1 MHCPAAIPFS
11 QKFPSTFRNNG
22 IHCPLPPSCNI
33 TLPDGAFL
41 KCSYS
46 LTLSVMAAFHRS
58 TPFLARERSLSIELE
73 YRHRTRPSRP
83 RVPEPSLF
91 STIKMCPEEWLQL
104 PVALTTVANSRP
116 PDVHCDLFVPSV
128 GVFGISETIPFHL
141 QLSGSI
147 RNLRDVLVPSNLEAR
162 TPNPTIRVYLL
173 RLITANDMGEKINT
187 ILVEGSLRP
196 LSPGVFGLR
205 ASTSEDA
212 LNWEGQL
219 QLHDITTPTFD
230 VGTLSVMYL
239 IAVELSPPETSSIK
253 RAHYGFPIKV
263 TTDSWVG
270 GAEQPD

>member
-1 MHCPAAIPFS
+1 M
-11 QKFPSTFRNNG
+11 
-22 IHCPLPPSCNI
+22 
-33 TLPDGAFL
+33 
-41 KCSYS
+41 
-46 LTLSVMAAFHRS
+46 
-58 TPFLARERSLSIELE
+58 
-73 YRHRTRPSRP
+73 
-83 RVPEPSLF
+83 
-91 STIKMCPEEWLQL
+91 
-104 PVALTTVANSRP
+104 
-116 PDVHCDLFVPSV
+116 PSV

-147 RNLRDVLVPSNLEAR
+147 RSLRDVLVPSNLEAR

-173 RLITANDMGEKINT
+173 RHITANDMGKKINT

-196 LSPGVFGLR
+196 LPPGVFGLR
-205 ASTSEDA
+205 ASTSENA

-230 VGTLSVMYL
+230 VGTLSVMVRTRKSPGRLPSLGKPQYL